1 MLIAP
6 QSFKKVV
13 IVENMHFYKNDV
25 CGNNFHIIQLSQ
37 TKEGTGQL
45 SKVKMI

>member
-25 CGNNFHIIQLSQ
+25 CGNNFHIIQLSLIKPK
-37 TKEGTGQL
+37 KELDNFQR
-45 SKVKMI
+45 